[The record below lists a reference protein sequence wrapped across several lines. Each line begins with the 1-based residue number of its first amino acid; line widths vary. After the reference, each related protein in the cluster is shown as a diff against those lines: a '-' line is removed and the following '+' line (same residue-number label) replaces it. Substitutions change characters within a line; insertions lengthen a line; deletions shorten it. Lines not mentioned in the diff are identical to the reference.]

1 LFTTAKKAMNSLKQQ
16 RQHARKIF
24 EAALEAADPIVSIR
38 RHLRVERNNLYAED
52 RVYDLANHDN
62 VYVVGAGK
70 ATAKMAL
77 AVEALLG
84 ERIASGIV
92 IVKRGHTMPL
102 AKLKTIEAG
111 HPIPDEAGVNST
123 EGIIDLLRQAG
134 ETDLILCLV
143 SGGASALLSCP
154 VLGVSLRDKQ
164 QTTQALLHCGARIQ
178 EVNAIRKHIS
188 KVKGGRLAG
197 LAYPATVLSLIL
209 SDVIDDS
216 IDNIGSGP
224 TAPDSSTFLDCL
236 SVIERYGVGKMIPH
250 SVMNFLEQGAAGKT
264 DETPKAGDAIFHKVQ
279 NLIVGNNQ
287 VAMLAARDRAEALGY
302 HTAVLSSSIEG
313 EARKVAI
320 DHMVM
325 ARDIL
330 SGSNRIRRPACIISG
345 GETTVTLQGNGM
357 GGRNQEF
364 ALAAA
369 IEIDGTKGVVVLS
382 GGTDGTDGPTDAAG
396 GIVDGTTLQRARKQ
410 GLDAKDYLQRN
421 DSYPFL
427 KTVGDLLA
435 TGPTLTNVMDLRLI
449 LVR

>member
-1 LFTTAKKAMNSLKQQ
+1 MNLLKQQ
-16 RQHARKIF
+16 RRHAHKIF

-38 RHLRVERNNLYAED
+38 RHLRVERNNLYAGD

-92 IVKRGHTMPL
+92 IVKRGHTVAL
-102 AKLKTIEAG
+102 DRLKVIEAG
-111 HPIPDEAGVNST
+111 HPIPDEVGVNAT
-123 EGIIDLLRQAG
+123 EGIIALLRRAA
-134 ETDLILCLV
+134 ENDLILCLV

-154 VLGVSLRDKQ
+154 VMGVSLQDKQ
-164 QTTQALLHCGARIQ
+164 QTTQTLLHCGARIQ

-197 LAYPATVLSLIL
+197 LAYSATVLSLIL
-209 SDVIDDS
+209 SDVVDDS

-224 TAPDSSTFLDCL
+224 MAPDSSTFLDCL
-236 SVIERYGVGKMIPH
+236 SVIERYGVGEMIPEA
-250 SVMNFLEQGAAGKT
+250 VRNLLEQGAAGKI

-279 NLIVGNNQ
+279 NLIIGNNR
-287 VAMLAARDRAEALGY
+287 VAILAAKDRAEALGY
-302 HTAVLSSSIEG
+302 RTVVLSGSIEG
-313 EARKVAI
+313 EARRVAI
-320 DHMVM
+320 DHMMM
-325 ARDIL
+325 AKDVL
-330 SGSNRIRRPACIISG
+330 SDFAGLRRPACIISG
-345 GETTVTLQGNGM
+345 GETTVTVQGNGM

-369 IEIDGTKGVVVLS
+369 IEIDGVEGVVALS

-396 GIVDGTTLQRARKQ
+396 GIVDGTTLQRARDR
-410 GLDAKDYLQRN
+410 GLDARNYLQRN
-421 DSYPFL
+421 DSYFFL
-427 KTVGDLLA
+427 KAVGDLLI
-435 TGPTLTNVMDLRLI
+435 TGPTMTNVMDLRLI
-449 LVR
+449 LLR

>member
-1 LFTTAKKAMNSLKQQ
+1 MNSLKQQ
-16 RQHARKIF
+16 RQHAQKIF
-24 EAALEAADPIVSIR
+24 EAGLEAADPIVSIR
-38 RHLRVERNNLYAED
+38 RHLRVERDNLYAGD
-52 RVYDLANHDN
+52 RVYDLANHGN

-84 ERIASGIV
+84 ERIASGMV
-92 IVKRGHTMPL
+92 IVKRGHTVPL
-102 AKLKTIEAG
+102 GRLKVIEAG
-111 HPIPDEAGVNST
+111 HPIPDEAGVNAT
-123 EGIIDLLRQAG
+123 EGIIALLRRAA
-134 ETDLILCLV
+134 ENDLILCLV

-154 VLGVSLRDKQ
+154 VMGLSLQDKQ
-164 QTTQALLHCGARIQ
+164 NTTQTLLHCGARIQ

-197 LAYPATVLSLIL
+197 LAYPATVLALIL
-209 SDVIDDS
+209 SDVVDDS

-236 SVIERYGVGKMIPH
+236 SVIDRYGVREMIPEAVR
-250 SVMNFLEQGAAGKT
+250 SFLEQGASGKSG
-264 DETPKAGDAIFHKVQ
+264 ETPKAGDAIFQKVQ
-279 NLIVGNNQ
+279 NLIVGNNR
-287 VAMLAARDRAEALGY
+287 VAILAAKDRAEALGY
-302 HTAVLSSSIEG
+302 HTVVLSSSIEG
-313 EARKVAI
+313 EARRVAI
-320 DHMVM
+320 DHMMM
-325 ARDIL
+325 AKDVL
-330 SGSNRIRRPACIISG
+330 SDFNRLRRPACIISG

-369 IEIDGTKGVVVLS
+369 IEIDGVEGVVALS

-396 GIVDGTTLQRARKQ
+396 GIVDGTTVQRARER
-410 GLDAKDYLQRN
+410 GLDARDYLQRN

-427 KTVGDLLA
+427 KTVGDLLT

>member
-1 LFTTAKKAMNSLKQQ
+1 MNSLKQQ
-16 RQHARKIF
+16 RQDARNIF
-24 EAALEAADPIVSIR
+24 DAALEAADPIVSIK
-38 RHLRVERNNLYAED
+38 RHLRFETDNLYAGD
-52 RVYDLANHDN
+52 RVYDLAHHDN

-84 ERIASGIV
+84 ERITSGIV

-102 AKLKTIEAG
+102 GKLKTIEAG
-111 HPIPDEAGVNST
+111 HPIPDEAGVKST
-123 EGIIDLLRQAG
+123 EGIIALLKRAA
-134 ETDLILCLV
+134 ENDLILCLV

-154 VLGVSLRDKQ
+154 VPGVTLQDKQ
-164 QTTQALLHCGARIQ
+164 QTTQTLLHCGARIQ

-188 KVKGGRLAG
+188 EVKGGRLAG

-236 SVIERYGVGKMIPH
+236 SVIERYGIGKMIPNG
-250 SVMNFLEQGAAGKT
+250 VINFLEQGAAGKI
-264 DETPKAGDAIFHKVQ
+264 DETPKAGDPIFQKVQ

-302 HTAVLSSSIEG
+302 HTTVLSSSIEG

-320 DHMVM
+320 DHVVM
-325 ARDIL
+325 AKNIL
-330 SGSNRIRRPACIISG
+330 SRSNQLRPACIISG
-345 GETTVTLQGNGM
+345 GETTVTLQGKGM

-364 ALAAA
+364 SLAAA
-369 IEIDGTKGVVVLS
+369 IEIDGMNGVVVLS

-396 GIVDGTTLQRARKQ
+396 AIVDGTTLQRARDR
-410 GLDAKDYLQRN
+410 GLDARDYLQRN

-427 KTVGDLLA
+427 KTVGDLLI